1 MTTIGNTITGLELA
15 QIGWVVKDIEAS
27 IKFLEASLGI
37 KGFPKPEKIFAED
50 IGLSYYGKTVSS
62 EWLTSQTYNNGTFIE
77 LIQPVSGQNMFQD
90 YLDKNSLGGVQHL
103 AYRLPV
109 EDSDKVVAEL
119 RKQGYEVIAEVNHP
133 IARMTF
139 FDTYQTFG
147 VATEIM
153 GITPEGWKA
162 IEQMKK

>member
-1 MTTIGNTITGLELA
+1 M
-15 QIGWVVKDIEAS
+15 
-27 IKFLEASLGI
+27 
-37 KGFPKPEKIFAED
+37 
-50 IGLSYYGKTVSS
+50 SS

-103 AYRLPV
+103 AYRLSV
-109 EDSDKVVAEL
+109 EGYDKVVAEL

-139 FDTYQTFG
+139 FDTYHTFG

-153 GITPEGWKA
+153 GITPEGWEA